1 MPELPEVE
9 TIRRDLAVEITNQPI
24 SALKIF
30 SPKTAKNSAA
40 FFKKSLLGASFGNL
54 GRRGKLLIF
63 SINRPTFTTHHQAPS
78 ATFKAS
84 PVHFLLIHL
93 KMTGQLIYVNHQKKI
108 AGGHSLDV
116 KVDKGA
122 SSFSKSVGGDLPNRQ
137 TRIMLE
143 FKNGGQL
150 FFNDL
155 RRFGYLKI
163 VSTQEL
169 EKIISANYGP
179 EPLTPGF
186 SLENFRSALAG
197 RKLKIK
203 ALLLNQKIIA
213 GLGNIYVDESLFAA
227 RINPERLANSLS
239 PLEIKKLWEV
249 IKQIIKKAVNER
261 GTTFSNYVDSR
272 GRSGNFSRFL
282 KVYGRSGK
290 ACPTCG
296 VPLKKKK
303 VAGRGT
309 HYCAYCQK

>member
-40 FFKKSLLGASFGNL
+40 FFKKSLLGASFSRL

-63 SINRPTFTTHHQAPS
+63 SINQP
-78 ATFKAS
+78 KLIS
-84 PVHFLLIHL
+84 PRQTRSVHKTNPALFLLIHL

-108 AGGHSLDV
+108 AGGHSLDA
-116 KVDKGA
+116 KAAKGTA
-122 SSFSKSVGGDLPNRQ
+122 SFSKTVGGDLPNRQ
-137 TRIMLE
+137 TRVMLE

-163 VSTQEL
+163 VSAQEL
-169 EKIISANYGP
+169 EKIISTNYGP
-179 EPLTPGF
+179 EPLTVDF
-186 SLENFRSALAG
+186 SLNNFRLALAE

-227 RINPERLANSLS
+227 RINPERLAKSLT
-239 PLEIKKLWEV
+239 PLEIKKLWQV
-249 IKQIIKKAVNER
+249 IGQIIKKAVFQR

-282 KVYGRSGK
+282 KVYGRGGE

-296 VPLKKKK
+296 APLKKKK